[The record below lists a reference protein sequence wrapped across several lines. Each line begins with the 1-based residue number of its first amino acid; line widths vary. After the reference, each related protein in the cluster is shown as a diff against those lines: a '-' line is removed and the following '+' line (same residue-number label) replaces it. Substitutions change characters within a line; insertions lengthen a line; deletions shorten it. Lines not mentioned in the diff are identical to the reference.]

1 MKQIN
6 VTFKN
11 VRKKLE
17 DWQKNNIGSQLL
29 GQWGQRNSI
38 GQIVSGVELST
49 QQETIPMF
57 PQQERFMALNP
68 DTFSPKEYPSLLWI
82 GNIRFFEERRWVIGR
97 NERFYVAFDVSQNV
111 ERQEW
116 LLYMSLF
123 LWLIASGWSF
133 IFGRLFVRRSLR
145 DLHILVKKLNHRS
158 LDWTNPTLI
167 ASHLPANDEINSI
180 ATAIT
185 GLEHRVFAHYQNLR
199 TFVSHVSHELKTPL
213 MVMRSDIDLADRT
226 KNYENAVPSLRTNI
240 LDMQHIIETLL
251 TLSRLQAQENIETT
265 PVSLYD
271 IVNDTTIALQKK
283 YNDKHITYTINTTT
297 EKEIIIP
304 ANEHLIKI
312 LCGNLLDNAW
322 KYSKNNEQID
332 IHLSNEQ
339 IIIKNPGKISEET
352 IVQMREPF
360 WQSDKNRSDGIGI
373 WLSIVQNIARIHKR
387 HISYKSIDDKVI
399 CTVDLQQAKIMKDQ
413 YNSKN

>member
-1 MKQIN
+1 MP
-6 VTFKN
+6 
-11 VRKKLE
+11 
-17 DWQKNNIGSQLL
+17 LL
-29 GQWGQRNSI
+29 
-38 GQIVSGVELST
+38 
-49 QQETIPMF
+49 

-82 GNIRFFEERRWVIGR
+82 GNIRFFEERRWIVGR

-145 DLHILVKKLNHRS
+145 DLNTLVKKLNHRS

-167 ASHLPANDEINSI
+167 ASHLPANDEINAI

-185 GLEHRVFAHYQNLR
+185 WLENRVFAHYQNLR

-251 TLSRLQAQENIETT
+251 TLSRLQAQDSIETT
-265 PVSLYD
+265 PISIYD
-271 IVNDTTIALQKK
+271 TINDAAIALQKK
-283 YNDKHITYTINTTT
+283 YNDKHITYKIHTTPET
-297 EKEIIIP
+297 ENSIIIP

-322 KYSKNNEQID
+322 KYSKNDDKID
-332 IHLSNEQ
+332 IHLSNEH
-339 IIIKNPGKISEET
+339 IIIKNPGQISEET
-352 IVQMREPF
+352 ITQMREPF
-360 WQSDKNRSDGIGI
+360 WQWDKNRTDGMGIG
-373 WLSIVQNIARIHKR
+373 LSIVQNIARIHKR
-387 HISYKSIDDKVI
+387 HISYKSIDGQVI
-399 CTVDLQQAKIMKDQ
+399 CTVDLLQPEALKA
-413 YNSKN
+413 